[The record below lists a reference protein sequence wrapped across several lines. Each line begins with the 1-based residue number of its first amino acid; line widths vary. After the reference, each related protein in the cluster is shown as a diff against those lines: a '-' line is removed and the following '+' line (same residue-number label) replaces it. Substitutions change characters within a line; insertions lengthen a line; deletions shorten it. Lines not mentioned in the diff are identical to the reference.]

1 LLEKTSEELCD
12 KISSWTSYEELSKV
26 YYRECTKVYLMT
38 KDLKSKLLKL
48 LNCKQVG
55 RDVDEGI
62 FTLFALLT
70 SEYSLS
76 NTV

>member
-1 LLEKTSEELCD
+1 
-12 KISSWTSYEELSKV
+12 
-26 YYRECTKVYLMT
+26 MT

-76 NTV
+76 NTVWYGKQLLIKYYLILFLFTNIIHALNAKVLEY